1 MSEQLLVNEA
11 EKAELEKIEKIKV
24 SLAKIANKKSKFL
37 FCVPESQ
44 SPTASVYEIYF
55 HATVV
60 KNMGFEVVILV
71 EKGDYVVPAW
81 VEKELTN
88 HKHVSMADP
97 KLTVGP
103 EDVMVIPD
111 IYSNVME
118 QTKNLP
124 CVRVGLLQSADYMTS
139 ALIPGTDW
147 TSFNIHDVITTSPTL
162 KEWLETFYGQGKYN
176 IRTYDIGIPDYF
188 ERTDVPQKPVVSV
201 MGRNANEISKLVK
214 LFFAKYPQY
223 SWVTFDP
230 MVTKSKPPQPMRRV
244 DFAKRLQGNFAAVW
258 IDRISSFGTFP
269 LECMKAGV
277 IPICLK
283 PDIMPEYMIERN
295 ENGVATKVVEGA
307 GVWTENYYDLP
318 VLVGEVLVKFL
329 DDAIKPELYE
339 TMSKI
344 ASKYSQEAS
353 ERRLVEVYNDI
364 INQRIILLTSAIQ
377 PQVVTQPISVETV
390 DKAPEIGTDQ
400 PPTQTVDLSLPPVTE
415 EQN

>member
-1 MSEQLLVNEA
+1 MSEELLVNEA
-11 EKAELEKIEKIKV
+11 QKAELEKIEKIRV
-24 SLAKIANKKSKFL
+24 SLEKIANKKSKFL

-60 KNMGFEVVILV
+60 KNMGYEVLILV
-71 EKGDYVVPAW
+71 EKGDYVVPTW
-81 VEKELTN
+81 IEKELTD
-88 HKHVSMADP
+88 HKHTSMADP

-124 CVRVGLLQSADYMTS
+124 CVRIGLLQSADYMTS

-147 TSFNIHDVITTSPTL
+147 TAFNIHDVITTSPTL
-162 KEWLETFYGQGKYN
+162 KEWLETFYGLGKYN
-176 IRTYDIGIPDYF
+176 IRTYNIGIPDYF
-188 ERTDVPQKPVVSV
+188 EKTEVPQKPIISV
-201 MGRNANEISKLVK
+201 IGRNANEISKLVK

-230 MVTKSKPPQPMRRV
+230 ILTKSKPPQPMRRV

-258 IDRISSFGTFP
+258 IDRIASFGTFP

-283 PDIMPEYMIERN
+283 PDIMPEYMIERDADGK
-295 ENGVATKVVEGA
+295 GVKVVEGA
-307 GVWTENYYDLP
+307 GVWTENFYDLP
-318 VLVGEVLVKFL
+318 VLIGEVLVKFL

-344 ASKYSQEAS
+344 ASKYNQKDS
-353 ERRLVEVYNDI
+353 ETRLVEIYNDV
-364 INQRIILLTSAIQ
+364 INQRVALLSGAINPPQ
-377 PQVVTQPISVETV
+377 PPVIPTTPVASINELPV
-390 DKAPEIGTDQ
+390 DA
-400 PPTQTVDLSLPPVTE
+400 PTQTVDILLPPVSE
-415 EQN
+415 EK

>member
-1 MSEQLLVNEA
+1 MSEELLLNEA
-11 EKAELEKIEKIKV
+11 QKAELEKIEKIKV
-24 SLAKIANKKSKFL
+24 SLAKIANKESKFL

-60 KNMGFEVVILV
+60 KNMGYEVVILV
-71 EKGDYVVPAW
+71 EKGDYVVPTW
-81 VEKELTN
+81 IEKELTD
-88 HKHVSMADP
+88 HKHISMADP

-103 EDVMVIPD
+103 EDVMIIPD

-124 CVRVGLLQSADYMTS
+124 CVRIGLLQSADYMTS

-147 TSFNIHDVITTSPTL
+147 TSFNIHDVITTSLTL
-162 KEWLETFYGQGKYN
+162 KEWLETFYGLGKYN
-176 IRTYDIGIPDYF
+176 IRTYNIGIPDYF
-188 ERTDVPQKPVVSV
+188 EKIEVPQKPIISV
-201 MGRNANEISKLVK
+201 IGRNANEISKLVK

-230 MVTKSKPPQPMRRV
+230 MLTKSKPPQPMRRI

-283 PDIMPEYMIERN
+283 PDIMPEYMIERD
-295 ENGVATKVVEGA
+295 ETGKGIKVVEGA
-307 GVWTENYYDLP
+307 GVWTENFYDLP
-318 VLVGEVLVKFL
+318 VLIGEVLIKFL

-344 ASKYSQEAS
+344 ASKYNQEAA
-353 ERRLVEVYNDI
+353 ETRLVEIYNDV
-364 INQRIILLTSAIQ
+364 INQRVALLSGAINPPQ
-377 PQVVTQPISVETV
+377 PPVIPTTPVALINELPV
-390 DKAPEIGTDQ
+390 DA
-400 PPTQTVDLSLPPVTE
+400 PTQTVDILLPPVTE
-415 EQN
+415 QN